1 MFKTNVNQKS
11 VPHIRDGIEALK
23 LPDYVGTAV
32 LNRIT
37 DDNGQAVL
45 SNKKPISSAPYLF
58 VKTSTLNS
66 AEQQSIID
74 VVTNAPSAESVEKV
88 EAPKREALQAIR
100 KLESQE
106 SPRRL
111 SEALPDDAGGSAEG
125 RAWLKANRDK
135 IIAER
140 AKL

>member
-88 EAPKREALQAIR
+88 EAPKREALQTIR
-100 KLESQE
+100 KLEATIT
-106 SPRRL
+106 PRRIR
-111 SEALPDDAGGSAEG
+111 EALASDDGKKWVADVET
-125 RAWLKANRDK
+125 K
-135 IIAER
+135 IATER
-140 AKL
+140 SKL